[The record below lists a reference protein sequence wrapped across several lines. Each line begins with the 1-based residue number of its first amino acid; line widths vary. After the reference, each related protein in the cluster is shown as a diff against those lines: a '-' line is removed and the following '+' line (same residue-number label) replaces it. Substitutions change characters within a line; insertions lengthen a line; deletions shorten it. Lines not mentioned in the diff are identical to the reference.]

1 MKHYYPDF
9 YKKFKCIADKCPDSC
24 CKDWD
29 VVVDDESQA
38 FYSTVNGDFGN
49 KLKSVTAVDSDG
61 DRIFVL
67 NNGICPFWNNQ
78 KLCDIYINLGGDHL
92 CATCRSFPRIS
103 QDYTVFC
110 EHMLSFAC
118 PEAARLM
125 LDSDMDFDFET
136 HVSPDTNP
144 GYDVKI
150 MNFLLQARK
159 ITFEIF
165 CDTSLSFSNKLKSA
179 LAFNAKI
186 QYMLDEENYNTDKLP
201 KPETNFI
208 SSNQKD
214 CSFIFDLHKS
224 LDTMSK
230 EWRTA
235 LDKLANTSVNS
246 TFIQSIDSSFDA
258 LAKYYVLRYYLTAID
273 SFDVLVTLKRLVCA
287 YKVCSHML
295 SASGN
300 LSFEECAAVMQ
311 RYSKEVEHSYENS
324 ERLEDEFCFS
334 PDFSTENLLKI
345 I

>member
-49 KLKSVTAVDSDG
+49 KLNRVTAVDSDG
-61 DRIFVL
+61 DRIFVPQ
-67 NNGICPFWNNQ
+67 NGNCPFWNSQ
-78 KLCDIYINLGGDHL
+78 KLCDIYINLGEEHL
-92 CATCRSFPRIS
+92 CSTCRSFPRIS

-125 LDSDMDFDFET
+125 LGSDMNFDFET

-159 ITFEIF
+159 ITFEILGKA
-165 CDTSLSFSNKLKSA
+165 SLSFSAKLKSA
-179 LAFNAKI
+179 LTFNAEI
-186 QYMLDEENYNTDKLP
+186 QNMLDEENYNTDKLP
-201 KPETNFI
+201 KPETNFV
-208 SSNQKD
+208 SNTPKS
-214 CSFIFDLHKS
+214 CAFIFDLHKS
-224 LDTMSK
+224 LDIMSK
-230 EWRTA
+230 EWRAA
-235 LDKLANTSVNS
+235 LDKSANTSVN
-246 TFIQSIDSSFDA
+246 IEAVQSLESSFSA

-273 SFDVLVTLKRLVCA
+273 SFDVLVTLKRIVCA

-300 LSFEECAAVMQ
+300 LSSKECADIMQ

-324 ERLEDEFCFS
+324 ERLENEFCFS